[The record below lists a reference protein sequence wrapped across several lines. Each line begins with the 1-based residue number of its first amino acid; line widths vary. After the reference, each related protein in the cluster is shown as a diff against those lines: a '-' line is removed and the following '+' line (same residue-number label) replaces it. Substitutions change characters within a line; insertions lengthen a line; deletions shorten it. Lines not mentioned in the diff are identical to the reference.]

1 MRAYLSGVQIC
12 ASGAEA
18 IVMKT
23 FVTGATGLLG
33 SNLVRA
39 LRGEGHSV
47 RALVRSR
54 EKAQRQLGDAGAE
67 LVVGDLQNVPG
78 FAAALRGVDVVF
90 HTAAYFREYY
100 GAGDHWPKLEAIN
113 VRGTL
118 ALAEAARAEG
128 VQRLVDT
135 SSSGTIGLKPDGS
148 PGDEETP
155 PAALAKGN
163 LYFKSK
169 VLVAGELRALAARTG
184 LDVVQILPGWMFGP
198 GDAAPTGSGQLVLDF
213 LAGKLPAIPPGG
225 TSAVDAR
232 DVAAGMIRVAERGRT
247 GEKYIL
253 GGDFVTLADVIRTLE
268 HVAGRSGPRSRIPY
282 PVAFVYAAVSET
294 WAKLTGG
301 ETLVTLEAVRMM
313 QARLAVTSAKAER
326 ELGWKHRPLRET
338 LADEVAW
345 YRAQGLAAPAAA

>member
-1 MRAYLSGVQIC
+1 
-12 ASGAEA
+12 
-18 IVMKT
+18 MKM

-39 LRGEGHSV
+39 LRAEGHSV
-47 RALVRSR
+47 RALVRSK
-54 EKAQRQLGDAGAE
+54 EKAQRQLGDTGAE
-67 LVVGDLQNVPG
+67 LVVGDMENVPG
-78 FAAALRGVDVVF
+78 FAAALNAVEVVF
-90 HTAAYFREYY
+90 HTAAYSREYY

-118 ALAEAARAEG
+118 ALAEAARAQG
-128 VQRLVDT
+128 VKRLIDT
-135 SSSGTIGLKPDGS
+135 SSSGAIGLKSDGS
-148 PGDEETP
+148 PGDEETA
-155 PAALAKGN
+155 PAPLAKRN

-169 VLVAGELRALAARTG
+169 VLAAGQLQALAGRTG
-184 LDVVQILPGWMFGP
+184 LHVVQILPGWMFGP
-198 GDAAPTGSGQLVLDF
+198 GDAAPTASGQLVLDF

-232 DVAAGMIRVAERGRT
+232 DVAVGMIRAAERGRA
-247 GEKYIL
+247 GERYIL
-253 GGDFVTLADVIRTLE
+253 GGDFVTLAEVIRALE
-268 HVAGRSGPRSRIPY
+268 KVTGRPGPRARIPY

-313 QARLAVTSAKAER
+313 QARLAVTSAKAEQ
-326 ELGWKHRPLRET
+326 ELGWKHRPLQET

-345 YRAQGLAAPAAA
+345 YRGHGLGAEPGARATAVSA

>member
-1 MRAYLSGVQIC
+1 M
-12 ASGAEA
+12 GAEVM
-18 IVMKT
+18 VMKAL
-23 FVTGATGLLG
+23 VTGATGLLG

-39 LRGEGHSV
+39 LRAEGHSV
-47 RALVRSR
+47 RALVRSK
-54 EKAQRQLGDAGAE
+54 EKARRQLADSGAE
-67 LVVGDLQNVPG
+67 LVVGDMEDVPG
-78 FAAALRGVDVVF
+78 FAGALAGVDVAF

-100 GAGDHWPKLEAIN
+100 GPGDHRPKLEAIN

-118 ALAEAARAEG
+118 ALAEAARAHG
-128 VQRLVDT
+128 VKRLIET

-148 PGDEETP
+148 PGDEATP
-155 PAALAKGN
+155 PAPLAKRN
-163 LYFKSK
+163 LYFNSK
-169 VLVAGELRALAARTG
+169 VLAAAKLHELAVRTG
-184 LDVVQILPGWMFGP
+184 LEVVHILPGWIFGP
-198 GDAAPTGSGQLVLDF
+198 GDAAPTASGQLVLDF

-232 DVAAGMIRVAERGRT
+232 DVAVGMIRAAERGRP

-268 HVAGRSGPRSRIPY
+268 QVAGRPGPRARIPY
-282 PVAFVYAAVSET
+282 PVAFVYAALSQT

-301 ETLVTLEAVRMM
+301 ETLVTLEGVRMM

-345 YRAQGLAAPAAA
+345 YRSRQPVAELAARATATA